1 MTNLK
6 AVIPVA
12 GLGMHMLPATKAIPK
27 EMLPI
32 VDKPMIQYIV
42 DEIVAAGIK
51 EILLVTHASKNAV
64 ENHFDTSYELESL
77 LEQRVKRQLLA
88 EVQSICPPGVTIMN
102 VRQGEPLGLGHSILC
117 ARPAIGDNPFVVVLP
132 DVVIDDASADPLR
145 YNLAAMIARFNE
157 TGRSQVLAKRM
168 PGDLSEYSV
177 IQTKEPL
184 DREGKVSRIVE
195 FIEKPDQPQTLD
207 SDIMAV
213 GRYVLSADIW
223 PELER
228 TQPGAWG
235 RIQLTDA
242 IAESILRTVK
252 DSVFEVLKEPKN
264 YVHRAQI
271 MWAGSLAHNDL
282 TGCGTTGDWATHQLE
297 HELSALFD
305 VAHGAGLAALWGS
318 WARYVYKE
326 NVTRFAQFAVNVMG
340 VTNDFKS
347 PEHTA
352 LAGIEAMEDFYRA
365 IGMPVSICELIG
377 RQATDEE
384 IKLMADK
391 CSSGGS
397 ATTGNLKVLHRDDME
412 NIYRM
417 ANR

>member
-1 MTNLK
+1 MKKGYSNNLCRCK
-6 AVIPVA
+6 FAVMNPERTYT
-12 GLGMHMLPATKAIPK
+12 LPNYQTA
-27 EMLPI
+27 
-32 VDKPMIQYIV
+32 
-42 DEIVAAGIK
+42 
-51 EILLVTHASKNAV
+51 
-64 ENHFDTSYELESL
+64 
-77 LEQRVKRQLLA
+77 
-88 EVQSICPPGVTIMN
+88 CGVT
-102 VRQGEPLGLGHSILC
+102 
-117 ARPAIGDNPFVVVLP
+117 
-132 DVVIDDASADPLR
+132 
-145 YNLAAMIARFNE
+145 
-157 TGRSQVLAKRM
+157 
-168 PGDLSEYSV
+168 
-177 IQTKEPL
+177 
-184 DREGKVSRIVE
+184 
-195 FIEKPDQPQTLD
+195 
-207 SDIMAV
+207 DIMMHTME
-213 GRYVLSADIW
+213 RYFSHDDDMTV
-223 PELER
+223 
-228 TQPGAWG
+228 
-235 RIQLTDA
+235 TDA

-252 DSVFEVLKEPKN
+252 DSVFEVLKEPEN

-384 IKLMADK
+384 IKLMIDK

-397 ATTGNLKVLHRDDME
+397 ATTGNLKVLHRDDMK